1 MRYVVAGAAGFIG
14 SHLCERLLADGHQ
27 VVGIDN
33 FITGQQLN
41 LDALR
46 PNSSFQFVEQDI
58 CSPPVALVPVDGPV
72 DVVFNFACP
81 ASPIDFEPKA
91 LDILNVCSAGVLNLL
106 SLAREKNAVFVQA
119 STSECY
125 GDPEE
130 HPQRETYWGNVNPIG
145 LRSPY
150 DEGKRFAEALI
161 MAHHRNLGIQT
172 RIGRIFNTYGPR
184 MRLGDG
190 RVLPNF
196 IQQALED
203 APLTV
208 FGDGSQTRSFCY
220 VDDLVDGFLRLSRCD
235 EVTPINIGNDVEITI
250 GQLAQEV
257 IELTGTG
264 AGTSAGSASRIEY
277 RALPKDDPK
286 LRCPD
291 LTKARAVLDWKPTT
305 DRVTG
310 LKSTIEYFR
319 TVLATRPA

>member
-14 SHLCERLLADGHQ
+14 SHLCGRLLADGNE
-27 VVGIDN
+27 VVGLDN
-33 FITGQQLN
+33 LLTGQPAN
-41 LDALR
+41 LELLR
-46 PNSSFQFVEQDI
+46 TNSSFQFVEQDI
-58 CSPPVALVPVDGPV
+58 CSPAAVDGPV

-91 LDILNVCSAGVLNLL
+91 LDILNVCSAGVLNAL
-106 SLAREKNAVFVQA
+106 SLARQKDAVFVQA

-130 HPQRETYWGNVNPIG
+130 HPQRETYWGHVNPIG

-161 MAHHRNLGIQT
+161 MAHHRSLGLQT

-208 FGDGSQTRSFCY
+208 FGEGSQTRSFCY
-220 VDDLVDGFLRLSRCD
+220 VDDLVDGFVRLSRCD

-250 GQLAQEV
+250 GQLAKEI
-257 IELTGTG
+257 IELT
-264 AGTSAGSASRIEY
+264 GSASRIEY
-277 RALPKDDPK
+277 RPLPQDDPK

-291 LTKARAVLDWKPTT
+291 ITKARAVLDWKPKT
-305 DRVTG
+305 DRTTG

-319 TVLATRPA
+319 TVLTTRPA

>member
-14 SHLCERLLADGHQ
+14 SHLCERLLADGHD

-33 FITGQQLN
+33 LVTGQQLN
-41 LDALR
+41 LDVLR
-46 PNSSFQFVEQDI
+46 ANSSFQFVDQDI
-58 CSPPVALVPVDGPV
+58 CSRTAVDGPV

-91 LDILNVCSAGVLNLL
+91 LDILNVCSAGVLNAL
-106 SLAREKNAVFVQA
+106 SLAREKDAVFVQA

-130 HPQRETYWGNVNPIG
+130 HPQRETYWGHVNPVG

-150 DEGKRFAEALI
+150 DEGKRFAEALV
-161 MAHHRNLGIQT
+161 MAHHRGLGIQT

-208 FGDGSQTRSFCY
+208 FGEGSQTRSFCY
-220 VDDLVDGFLRLSRCD
+220 VDDLVDGFVRLSRCS
-235 EVTPINIGNDVEITI
+235 EVTPINIGNDIEITI
-250 GQLAQEV
+250 GQLAQE
-257 IELTGTG
+257 IIDLTGS
-264 AGTSAGSASRIEY
+264 TSCIDY
-277 RALPKDDPK
+277 HPLPQDDPK

-291 LTKARAVLDWKPTT
+291 ITKSRAVLGWKPTT
-305 DRVTG
+305 DRTTG

-319 TVLATRPA
+319 TVLTTRPA

>member
-14 SHLCERLLADGHQ
+14 SHLCERLLADGHE

-33 FITGQQLN
+33 LITGQRLN
-41 LDALR
+41 LDVLR
-46 PNSSFQFVEQDI
+46 ARSSFQFVEQDI
-58 CSPPVALVPVDGPV
+58 CSPLAVDGPV
-72 DVVFNFACP
+72 DVVFDFACP

-91 LDILNVCSAGVLNLL
+91 LDILNVCSAGVLNAL

-161 MAHHRNLGIQT
+161 MAHHRCLGIQT

-184 MRLGDG
+184 MRLDDG

-196 IQQALED
+196 IQQALEG

-220 VDDLVDGFLRLSRCD
+220 VDDLVDGFVRLSRCD
-235 EVTPINIGNDVEITI
+235 EVTPINIGNDIEITI
-250 GQLAQEV
+250 EQLAQEV
-257 IELTGTG
+257 IKLT
-264 AGTSAGSASRIEY
+264 GSASRIEY
-277 RALPKDDPK
+277 RDLPQDDPK

-291 LTKARAVLDWKPTT
+291 ITKARRVLDWKPKT
-305 DRVTG
+305 DRTAG

>member
-14 SHLCERLLADGHQ
+14 SHLCERLLADGHE

-33 FITGQQLN
+33 LITGQQLN
-41 LDALR
+41 LDVLR
-46 PNSSFQFVEQDI
+46 ANSSFQFVEQDI
-58 CSPPVALVPVDGPV
+58 CSPPAVVGPV

-91 LDILNVCSAGVLNLL
+91 LDILQVCSAGVLNALC
-106 SLAREKNAVFVQA
+106 LACEKGAVFVQA

-130 HPQRETYWGNVNPIG
+130 HPQRETYWGHVNPIG
-145 LRSPY
+145 PRSPY
-150 DEGKRFAEALI
+150 DEGKRFAEALV
-161 MAHHRNLGIQT
+161 MAHHRGLGIQT

-196 IQQALED
+196 IQQALEG

-208 FGDGSQTRSFCY
+208 FGEGSQTRSFCY
-220 VDDLVDGFLRLSRCD
+220 VDDLVDGFVRLSRCD
-235 EVTPINIGNDVEITI
+235 DATPINIGNDVEITI

-257 IELTGTG
+257 IDLT
-264 AGTSAGSASRIEY
+264 GSASRIEH
-277 RALPKDDPK
+277 LPLPQDDPK
-286 LRCPD
+286 LRRPD
-291 LTKARAVLDWKPTT
+291 ITKARAVLDWKPET
-305 DRVTG
+305 DRTTG
-310 LKSTIEYFR
+310 LQSTIEYFR
-319 TVLATRPA
+319 TVLTTRPA

>member
-33 FITGQQLN
+33 VITGQQLN

-46 PNSSFQFVEQDI
+46 PNSAFQFVEQDI
-58 CSPPVALVPVDGPV
+58 CSPPAVDGPV

-257 IELTGTG
+257 IELTGT
-264 AGTSAGSASRIEY
+264 SSGSASRIEY

-310 LKSTIEYFR
+310 LKSTIAYFR

>member
-14 SHLCERLLADGHQ
+14 SHLCERLLADGHE

-33 FITGQQLN
+33 LITGQRLN
-41 LDALR
+41 LDVLR
-46 PNSSFQFVEQDI
+46 ARSSFQFVEQDI
-58 CSPPVALVPVDGPV
+58 CSPLAVDGPV
-72 DVVFNFACP
+72 DVVFDFACP

-91 LDILNVCSAGVLNLL
+91 LDILRVCSAGVLNAL
-106 SLAREKNAVFVQA
+106 SLAREKDAVFVQA

-161 MAHHRNLGIQT
+161 MAHHRCLGIQT

-184 MRLGDG
+184 MRLDDG

-196 IQQALED
+196 IQQALEG

-220 VDDLVDGFLRLSRCD
+220 VDDLVDGFVRLSRCD
-235 EVTPINIGNDVEITI
+235 EVTPINIGNDIEITI
-250 GQLAQEV
+250 EQLAQEV
-257 IELTGTG
+257 IKLTGST
-264 AGTSAGSASRIEY
+264 SRIEY
-277 RALPKDDPK
+277 RDLPQDDPK

-291 LTKARAVLDWKPTT
+291 ITKARRVLDWKPKT
-305 DRVTG
+305 DRTTG

>member
-14 SHLCERLLADGHQ
+14 SHLCERLLADGHK
-27 VVGIDN
+27 VVGLDN
-33 FITGQQLN
+33 LITGQQSN
-41 LDALR
+41 LDVLR
-46 PNSSFQFVEQDI
+46 AHSSFQFVEQDI
-58 CSPPVALVPVDGPV
+58 CSAAAVDGPV

-91 LDILNVCSAGVLNLL
+91 LNILKVCSAGVLNAL
-106 SLAREKNAVFVQA
+106 SLAHEKGAVFVQA

-161 MAHHRNLGIQT
+161 MAHHRTLGLQS

-220 VDDLVDGFLRLSRCD
+220 VDDLVDGFVRLSRCD

-250 GQLAQEV
+250 AQLAQEI
-257 IELTGTG
+257 IELTG
-264 AGTSAGSASRIEY
+264 SASRTEF
-277 RALPKDDPK
+277 RPLPQDDPK
-286 LRCPD
+286 LRRPD
-291 LTKARAVLDWKPTT
+291 ITKARAVLDWKPKT
-305 DRVTG
+305 DRTTG
-310 LKSTIEYFR
+310 LKSTIDYFR
-319 TVLATRPA
+319 TVLTTRHRCRPA

>member
-14 SHLCERLLADGHQ
+14 SHLCERLLKDGHE

-33 FITGQQLN
+33 LITGQKSN
-41 LDALR
+41 LDVLR
-46 PNSSFQFVEQDI
+46 AGSSFQFVEQDI
-58 CSPPVALVPVDGPV
+58 CLPLVVEGPV
-72 DVVFNFACP
+72 DVVFDFACP

-91 LDILNVCSAGVLNLL
+91 LDILNVCSAGVLNAL
-106 SLAREKNAVFVQA
+106 SLAREKDAVFVQA

-130 HPQRETYWGNVNPIG
+130 HPQRESYWGHVNPIG

-150 DEGKRFAEALI
+150 DEGKRFAEALV
-161 MAHHRNLGIQT
+161 MAHHRNLGMRT

-196 IQQALED
+196 IQQALEG

-208 FGDGSQTRSFCY
+208 FGEGSQTRSFCY
-220 VDDLVDGFLRLSRCD
+220 VDDLVDGFVRLSRCD

-250 GQLAQEV
+250 GQLAQEI

-264 AGTSAGSASRIEY
+264 AGTGAGSASRIEY
-277 RALPKDDPK
+277 RPLPQDDPK

-291 LTKARAVLDWKPTT
+291 ISKARAVLDWKPET
-305 DRVTG
+305 DRATG

-319 TVLATRPA
+319 TILTPRPA

>member
-14 SHLCERLLADGHQ
+14 SHLCERLLADGHE

-33 FITGQQLN
+33 LITGQRLN
-41 LDALR
+41 LDVLR
-46 PNSSFQFVEQDI
+46 ARSSFQFVEQDI
-58 CSPPVALVPVDGPV
+58 CSPLAVDGPV
-72 DVVFNFACP
+72 DVVFDFACP

-91 LDILNVCSAGVLNLL
+91 LDILRVCSAGVLNAL
-106 SLAREKNAVFVQA
+106 SLAREKDAVFVQA

-161 MAHHRNLGIQT
+161 MAHHRCLGIQT

-184 MRLGDG
+184 MRLDDG

-196 IQQALED
+196 IQQALEG

-220 VDDLVDGFLRLSRCD
+220 VDDLVDGFVRLSRCD
-235 EVTPINIGNDVEITI
+235 EVTPINIGNDIEITI
-250 GQLAQEV
+250 EQLAQEV
-257 IELTGTG
+257 IKLTGST
-264 AGTSAGSASRIEY
+264 SRIEY
-277 RALPKDDPK
+277 RDLPQDDPK

-291 LTKARAVLDWKPTT
+291 ITKARRVLDWKPKT
-305 DRVTG
+305 DRTAG

>member
-14 SHLCERLLADGHQ
+14 SHLCERLLADGHE

-58 CSPPVALVPVDGPV
+58 CSPPAVDGPV

-208 FGDGSQTRSFCY
+208 FADGSQTRSFCY
-220 VDDLVDGFLRLSRCD
+220 VDDLVDGFLHLSRCD

-257 IELTGTG
+257 IELTGT
-264 AGTSAGSASRIEY
+264 SSGSASRIQY

-310 LKSTIEYFR
+310 LKSTIAYFR

>member
-14 SHLCERLLADGHQ
+14 SHLCERLLADGHE
-27 VVGIDN
+27 VVGMDN
-33 FITGQQLN
+33 LITGQRLN
-41 LDALR
+41 LDVLR
-46 PNSSFQFVEQDI
+46 ARSSFQFVEQDI
-58 CSPPVALVPVDGPV
+58 CSPLAVDGPV
-72 DVVFNFACP
+72 DVVFDFACP

-91 LDILNVCSAGVLNLL
+91 LDILNVCSAGVLNAL
-106 SLAREKNAVFVQA
+106 SLAREKDAVFVQA

-161 MAHHRNLGIQT
+161 MAHHRCLGIQT

-184 MRLGDG
+184 MRLDDG

-196 IQQALED
+196 IQQALEG

-220 VDDLVDGFLRLSRCD
+220 VDDLVDGFVRLSRCD
-235 EVTPINIGNDVEITI
+235 EVTPINIGNDIEITI
-250 GQLAQEV
+250 EQLAQEV
-257 IELTGTG
+257 IKLTGST
-264 AGTSAGSASRIEY
+264 SRIEY
-277 RALPKDDPK
+277 RDLPQDDPK

-291 LTKARAVLDWKPTT
+291 ITKARRVLDWKPKT
-305 DRVTG
+305 DRTAG
-310 LKSTIEYFR
+310 LKSTIENFR

>member
-14 SHLCERLLADGHQ
+14 SHLCERLLADGHE

-33 FITGQQLN
+33 LITGQKSN
-41 LDALR
+41 LDVLR
-46 PNSSFQFVEQDI
+46 AGSAFQFVEQDI
-58 CSPPVALVPVDGPV
+58 CLPLVVEGPV

-91 LDILNVCSAGVLNLL
+91 LDILNVCSAGVLNAL
-106 SLAREKNAVFVQA
+106 SLAREKDAVFVQA

-130 HPQRETYWGNVNPIG
+130 HPQRETYWGHVNPIG

-150 DEGKRFAEALI
+150 DEGKRFAEALV
-161 MAHHRNLGIQT
+161 MAHHRNLGMRT

-184 MRLGDG
+184 MRVGDG

-196 IQQALED
+196 IQQALEG

-208 FGDGSQTRSFCY
+208 FGEGSQTRSFCY
-220 VDDLVDGFLRLSRCD
+220 VDDLVDGFVRLSRCD

-250 GQLAQEV
+250 GQLAQEI
-257 IELTGTG
+257 IELTRTG
-264 AGTSAGSASRIEY
+264 AGSASRIEY
-277 RALPKDDPK
+277 RPLPQDDPK

-291 LTKARAVLDWKPTT
+291 ISKARAVLDWKPNRSHNRPEIHNRVFSDRT
-305 DRVTG
+305 DDPPR
-310 LKSTIEYFR
+310 I
-319 TVLATRPA
+319 AT

>member
-14 SHLCERLLADGHQ
+14 SHLCERLLADGHK
-27 VVGIDN
+27 VVGLDN
-33 FITGQQLN
+33 LITGQQSN
-41 LDALR
+41 LDVLR
-46 PNSSFQFVEQDI
+46 AHSSFQFVEQDI
-58 CSPPVALVPVDGPV
+58 CSAAAVDGPV

-91 LDILNVCSAGVLNLL
+91 LNVLKVCSAGVLNAL
-106 SLAREKNAVFVQA
+106 SLAHEKGAVFVQA

-161 MAHHRNLGIQT
+161 MAHHRTLGLQS

-220 VDDLVDGFLRLSRCD
+220 VDDLVDGFVRLSRCD

-250 GQLAQEV
+250 AQLAQEI
-257 IELTGTG
+257 IELTG
-264 AGTSAGSASRIEY
+264 SASRTEF
-277 RALPKDDPK
+277 RPLPQDDPK
-286 LRCPD
+286 LRRPD
-291 LTKARAVLDWKPTT
+291 ITKARAVLDWKPKT
-305 DRVTG
+305 DRTTG
-310 LKSTIEYFR
+310 LKSTIDYFR
-319 TVLATRPA
+319 TVLTTRHRCRPA